1 MKIRRLLLALI
12 GVTLLASCEPPTS
25 QSIEVPESEIP
36 SVSDISDT
44 PSIVSETST
53 TEEVTSVEESSVE
66 VSSEWVEPEPVLK
79 PAENWNFRP
88 LPAYTG
94 NFWNTIDFTL
104 RGEELRQALADYMW
118 SKFYVPGVLDN
129 RVTYNVAYDA
139 IKVMDADP
147 NKTGNVLSLYDL
159 RSHPH
164 AGYNYGKWNREH
176 VFPQSKLADG
186 DKSLRAS
193 GNTKNISSDIA
204 NLFACDAAL
213 NEHKSNHS
221 YIEWNYAEDP
231 ERWFP
236 YLSRNTAGQLVDA
249 IVHYGYS
256 PTPIVRG
263 EIARAQLYMVLMY
276 PDHCSISENFQ
287 IADMIRW
294 DQEWPP
300 TIERDGQRQKGIEQY
315 QKIRN
320 PFIDNRNLS
329 CYIWGNTNRATRK
342 LCADIY

>member
-12 GVTLLASCEPPTS
+12 GVTLLASCE
-25 QSIEVPESEIP
+25 
-36 SVSDISDT
+36 
-44 PSIVSETST
+44 TST
-53 TEEVTSVEESSVE
+53 TEEVTSVEESSEE

-147 NKTGNVLSLYDL
+147 NKTGNVLSVYDL
-159 RSHPH
+159 RSHAH

-186 DKSLRAS
+186 DDSLRAS
-193 GNTKNISSDIA
+193 RDTKNISSDIA

-213 NEHKSNHS
+213 NEHKSNYS

-249 IVHYGYS
+249 IVYYGYS

>member
-12 GVTLLASCEPPTS
+12 GVTLLASCE
-25 QSIEVPESEIP
+25 
-36 SVSDISDT
+36 
-44 PSIVSETST
+44 TST
-53 TEEVTSVEESSVE
+53 TEEVTSVEESSEE

-129 RVTYNVAYDA
+129 RVTYKDAYDA

-147 NKTGNVLSLYDL
+147 NKTGNVLSVYDL
-159 RSHPH
+159 RSHAH

-186 DKSLRAS
+186 DDSLRAS
-193 GNTKNISSDIA
+193 RDTKNISSDIA

-213 NEHKSNHS
+213 NEHKSNYS

-249 IVHYGYS
+249 IVYYGYS

>member
-12 GVTLLASCEPPTS
+12 GVTLLASCDPPTPS
-25 QSIEVPESEIP
+25 VSDVPESEIP
-36 SVSDISDT
+36 SVSDIS
-44 PSIVSETST
+44 
-53 TEEVTSVEESSVE
+53 EVTSIASE
-66 VSSEWVEPEPVLK
+66 VSSEVESSTEESSPWVEPEPVLR
-79 PAENWNFRP
+79 PAEIWNFEP

-94 NFWNTIDFTL
+94 DFWATIDFSL
-104 RGEELRQALADYMW
+104 RGEALRQAIADYMW

-139 IKVMDADP
+139 IRVMDADP
-147 NKTGNVLSLYDL
+147 NKAGNVLSVYDL

-164 AGYNYGKWNREH
+164 AGYNYGRWNREH

-186 DKSLRAS
+186 DDSLRAS
-193 GNTKNISSDIA
+193 GNVKNISSDIA
-204 NLFACDAAL
+204 NLFACDADL

-236 YLSRNTAGQLVDA
+236 YLSRNTAGELVDA

-263 EIARAQLYMVLMY
+263 EIARAQMYMVLMY
-276 PDHCSISENFQ
+276 PDRCSISENFQ

-294 DQEWPP
+294 DQEWAP
-300 TIERDGQRQKGIEQY
+300 TVERDGQRQLGIEQY

-329 CYIWGNTNRATRK
+329 CYIWGDTNRAARK
-342 LCADIY
+342 LCAGIY